1 MLRVCT
7 TRGHSPKDSITVSRA
22 LIFRVSSVA
31 FALSLLG
38 AGAVQAATITFQG
51 STTGCFD
58 CGTALPGS
66 TTDTVG
72 YLTFTGTAFGPTS
85 TNTQTLALNDL
96 GNFNPGPGGYD
107 YDDIVFTL
115 GMTFTLPGAT
125 SGPLFGE
132 VVGTIQNAQSNGVIK
147 VDFSSTATEFHY
159 TTLDGSGTF
168 KLLLNDIQF
177 HPHDTLNT
185 LITGNISEL
194 TFTPDDPGDPPGD
207 PKGGG
212 DPSTAV
218 PEPGS
223 LVLLG
228 SGLVIAA
235 RQFRR
240 RRASK

>member
-1 MLRVCT
+1 
-7 TRGHSPKDSITVSRA
+7 VSRA

-58 CGTALPGS
+58 CGTAAVPS
-66 TTDTVG
+66 DTTDQLGNVI
-72 YLTFTGTAFGPTS
+72 FTGAAFGPTS
-85 TNTQTLALNDL
+85 TDTQTLFLSNL
-96 GNFNPGPGGYD
+96 GNFDPGPGEFD
-107 YDDIVFTL
+107 YDPHNFTL
-115 GMTFTLPGAT
+115 GVTFTLPGST
-125 SGPLFGE
+125 SGPLLGE
-132 VVGTIQNAQSNGVIK
+132 LFGTIHNASDNGIIK
-147 VDFSSTATEFHY
+147 VDFSDTATLFNY
-159 TTLDGSGTF
+159 TTADGWGSF
-168 KLLLNDIQF
+168 KLLLDDIQF
-177 HPHDTLNT
+177 HPNSANAV
-185 LITGNISEL
+185 ITGNIL
-194 TFTPDDPGDPPGD
+194 DATFTPDPGDPRGGGD
-207 PKGGG
+207 GG
-212 DPSTAV
+212 DPSTAA